1 MSANSLGLELQIVDV
16 DLFQVKAECEQN
28 YLEWQRK
35 LRLNAINLEQQGNY
49 LLLDPYFSDAAAMF
63 MVRLWCRS
71 AEGESICL
79 LVCDAARHMFKQ
91 LRSDVMSNDLA
102 SKIQKEMSAVLFN
115 KTRGLA
121 KCEVTQKHT
130 TQGWRCDPSA
140 PNVPLRL
147 PWLKISVTNT
157 WQAKGL
163 GAGPQSWFEEVA
175 RLLRKPR
182 EELFGKDEDAAT
194 AHWNLDVRTEVLQAI
209 GVRAGGWLGLPA
221 SLATRLQRGADLE
234 LLRCSAALQATTS
247 ELAGLGLPEKVAM
260 APLRVLSFDIECVSH
275 VDGFPNAELPEDH
288 VICIGLYCKVLG
300 APEASAECTML
311 CLHETEALPP
321 GACPTRVLSFS
332 TERELLCAF
341 QRELCRLDA
350 DVVAG
355 YNTCLFDWRYLN
367 GRSGLLC
374 KGLLSAQTFSRY
386 AKLSTPPKEQT
397 LSSGAMGDNPLCYP
411 RMPGRVNFDLWL
423 HLKRENV
430 TGLENLKLN
439 TISKHFLNDE
449 KHDLEP
455 KQMFKA
461 YRAGPEGR
469 ALVAA
474 YCRQDCKL
482 VLDLMEK
489 LEALPSVWEMAKI
502 TCTSPEDIL
511 YRGQQVKVYT
521 QLVLKATECG
531 YVVED
536 RRETREEEEEE
547 SFQGATVVTPTPG
560 YYLEPI
566 FCLDFASLYPSLM
579 RTKNLSP
586 ECLVAPQLWRD
597 AERLCPGGL
606 LSNDVQVREGVVH
619 RFVRSSVHEGLLPRI
634 LEQLLSERKRVKKLM
649 DAEADPKLRALLNRK
664 QLALK
669 ISANSVYGA
678 SGSTKGKLSCREC
691 AEATTAAGREAIDF
705 TCAFVNR
712 RPGFEII
719 YGDTD
724 SAFARVPPEMRTLG
738 VDALFQH
745 GEGLADEVT
754 AAIAELMP
762 GERCYIK
769 LEFEKI
775 FLPLILYKKKRYA
788 GMCIEDPRKPAKM
801 MARGLELV
809 RRDACKLVKE
819 TQRGVID
826 LLLREGDV
834 RGAAELMLGALRRV
848 LEIPHG
854 GPFALIQQSKSLR
867 STYHDETSQAQ
878 CVVRSLIR
886 EREAGSEPQ
895 VGDRVDFVVVASRSE
910 RVVDKCEDVAYAQRQ
925 QLPPD
930 WAHYL
935 ETVERPLKAI
945 LEVPLQHTQPEL
957 LLEINRESAQL
968 KARAK
973 ALVAKHCMAR
983 HGVTWKPG
991 LLLKGGGVQLKLFPP
1006 PPQSAPLPDA
1016 PVGQGSSAPSSS
1028 ARAAPVGPTSAPSA
1042 SEPPRTAQ
1050 RTEARPPSQPPAT
1063 RGFKRET
1070 PPPSSL
1076 RAAGLRG
1083 YFPVKSRRVAEQ

>member
-1 MSANSLGLELQIVDV
+1 MSAGAVGLELQIVDV
-16 DLFQVKAECEQN
+16 DLFQVKAECEPN

-49 LLLDPYFSDAAAMF
+49 LLLDPYVSDAAAVF

-71 AEGESICL
+71 AEGESVCL
-79 LVCDAARHMFKQ
+79 LVCDASRHMYRQ
-91 LRSDVMSNDLA
+91 LRSEAMSNGLA
-102 SKIQKEMSAVLFN
+102 PRLQKEMSTVLFN
-115 KTRGLA
+115 KTKGLA
-121 KCEVTQKHT
+121 KCEVTHKHT

-147 PWLKISVTNT
+147 PWLKISVTNA

-163 GAGPQSWFEEVA
+163 ENWLEEVA
-175 RLLRKPR
+175 RLLGKPKKSD
-182 EELFGKDEDAAT
+182 LFGMET
-194 AHWNLDVRTEVLQAI
+194 AHWSLDVRTEVLQAI

-221 SLATRLQRGADLE
+221 SLASRLQRGGDVE

-275 VDGFPNAELPEDH
+275 VDGFPNAELPQDH

-311 CLHETEALPP
+311 CLHETGALPP
-321 GACPTRVLSFS
+321 GACPTRVLSFP

-355 YNTCLFDWRYLN
+355 YNTCLFDWRYL
-367 GRSGLLC
+367 GMRTSLQC
-374 KGLLSAQTFSRY
+374 KGLPSAQTFSRY
-386 AKLSTPPKEQT
+386 AKLSTQPKEQT

-430 TGLENLKLN
+430 SGLENLKLN

-521 QLVLKATECG
+521 QLVLKAAECG

-536 RRETREEEEEE
+536 RLETGKDEEGEE

-586 ECLVAPQLWRD
+586 ECLVAPQLWRE
-597 AERLCPGGL
+597 AERCAPGSL
-606 LSNDVQVREGVVH
+606 LSNDIQVREGVVH

-649 DAEADPKLRALLNRK
+649 EAEEDPKLRALLNRK

-712 RPGFEII
+712 RPGFQII

-738 VDALFQH
+738 VEALFQH
-745 GEGLADEVT
+745 GEALADEVT

-819 TQRGVID
+819 TQRRVID

-867 STYHDETSQAQ
+867 SKYHDETSQAQ

-910 RVVDKCEDVAYAQRQ
+910 RVVDKCEDVSYAQQQ

-930 WAHYL
+930 WVHYL

-945 LEVPLQHTQPEL
+945 LEVPLQHTQPDL
-957 LLEINRESAQL
+957 LLEINRESTQL

-983 HGVTWKPG
+983 HGVSWKPG
-991 LLLKGGGVQLKLFPP
+991 LLLKGGGIQLKLFPP
-1006 PPQSAPLPDA
+1006 PPRSTPALDA
-1016 PVGQGSSAPSSS
+1016 PVDEATSAASSPAPAPSLSN
-1028 ARAAPVGPTSAPSA
+1028 ARG
-1042 SEPPRTAQ
+1042 AQ
-1050 RTEARPPSQPPAT
+1050 LVEARPSQPPAA
-1063 RGFKRET
+1063 RGCKRET
-1070 PPPSSL
+1070 PSLTSL
-1076 RAAGLRG
+1076 RTAGIG
-1083 YFPVKSRRVAEQ
+1083 GFCTVKRRQLAEP